1 MGRPMIRVAVV
12 LLVLL
17 TALSAAGCGGGGGK
31 AKGVTGP
38 NTEGVLITVLSYG
51 RAASAKEI
59 CPLLSQDFRKRS
71 GGGDPAKCATVGQ
84 STLCPCVSQSLATN
98 SIDVVGDKATAKV
111 TRKDGTTRTLTL
123 VREGSDWKI
132 DGIAPG

>member
-1 MGRPMIRVAVV
+1 MMRLAVC
-12 LLVLL
+12 LLVVV
-17 TALSAAGCGGGGGK
+17 AAAAGLGCGDGSSGK

-38 NTEGVLITVLSYG
+38 NTQGVLLTVLSYG

-59 CPLLSQDFRKRS
+59 CPLLSQSFRKRT

-84 STLCPCVSQSLATN
+84 STLCPCASQSLATN

-111 TRKDGTTRTLTL
+111 TRADRTTRTITL
-123 VREGSDWKI
+123 VREGGEWKI
-132 DGIAPG
+132 DSIASG